1 MQRDLQFLLD
11 MLQSAELIMTYTA
24 QCSKAEFVG
33 NVQLQDA
40 VIRRLLVIA
49 EAARRVSETTRQT
62 LTNVSW
68 QEVNGM
74 RNRLVHEYD
83 DVNLNIVWDV
93 VQEEIPSLIEELKIQ
108 IPHENRGQ
116 FD

>member
-11 MLQSAELIMTYTA
+11 MLQSAELILTYID
-24 QCSKAEFVG
+24 QCSKDEFVA

-49 EAARRVSETTRQT
+49 EAARRVADQT
-62 LTNVSW
+62 QQALPNVSW
-68 QEVNGM
+68 QEINGM

-93 VQEEIPSLIEELKIQ
+93 LQFEIPLLIEELKSQ
-108 IPHENRGQ
+108 IPPEP
-116 FD
+116 

>member
-11 MLQSAELIMTYTA
+11 MLQSAELILAYTA
-24 QCSKAEFVG
+24 QCSKDEFIA

-49 EAARRVSETTRQT
+49 EAARRVSESTRQSLPT
-62 LTNVSW
+62 ISW
-68 QEVNGM
+68 QEINRM

-83 DVNLNIVWDV
+83 DINLNIVWNA
-93 VQEEIPSLIEELKIQ
+93 VQVEIPPLVKELKSQ
-108 IPHENRGQ
+108 IPPE
-116 FD
+116 F

>member
-24 QCSKAEFVG
+24 QCSKDEFVG
-33 NVQLQDA
+33 NVQLQDS

-62 LTNVSW
+62 LPTIAW
-68 QEVNGM
+68 QEINGM

-93 VQEEIPSLIEELKIQ
+93 IQTEIPTLIEELKLQ
-108 IPHENRGQ
+108 VPPER
-116 FD
+116 

>member
-1 MQRDLQFLLD
+1 MQRDRQFLLD
-11 MLQSAELIMTYTA
+11 ILQSAELIVTYTE
-24 QCSKAEFVG
+24 QCTKAEFLE

-49 EAARRVSETTRQT
+49 EAAKRVSEQT
-62 LTNVSW
+62 QQKFSNIAW
-68 QEVNGM
+68 QEINGM

-93 VQEEIPSLIEELKIQ
+93 VQFEIPELIQELKSNTSL
-108 IPHENRGQ
+108 ES
-116 FD
+116 

>member
-11 MLQSAELIMTYTA
+11 MLQSAELIVTYMA
-24 QCSKAEFVG
+24 QSSKDEFVA
-33 NVQLQDA
+33 NMQLQDS

-62 LTNVSW
+62 LPNISW
-68 QEVNGM
+68 QEINGM

-93 VQEEIPSLIEELKIQ
+93 VQSEIPTLVEELKLQ
-108 IPHENRGQ
+108 LPPER
-116 FD
+116 

>member
-11 MLQSAELIMTYTA
+11 MLQSAELIVTYTA

-33 NVQLQDA
+33 NVQLQDS

-49 EAARRVSETTRQT
+49 EAARRVSEPTRQN
-62 LTNVSW
+62 LPNVSW
-68 QEVNGM
+68 QEINGM

-83 DVNLNIVWDV
+83 DLNLNIVWDV
-93 VQEEIPSLIEELKIQ
+93 VQNEIPMLIEELKIQ
-108 IPHENRGQ
+108 IPPEN
-116 FD
+116 

>member
-11 MLQSAELIMTYTA
+11 MLQSAELVMIYTA
-24 QCSKAEFVG
+24 QCSKAEFVA
-33 NVQLQDA
+33 NIQLQDS

-62 LTNVSW
+62 LPKISW
-68 QEVNGM
+68 SEINGM

-93 VQEEIPSLIEELKIQ
+93 VQSEIPSLIEELQLQ
-108 IPHENRGQ
+108 IPPES
-116 FD
+116 

>member
-11 MLQSAELIMTYTA
+11 MLQSAELIVTYTA

-33 NVQLQDA
+33 NVQLQDS

-49 EAARRVSETTRQT
+49 EAARRVSESTRQT
-62 LTNVSW
+62 LPNVSW
-68 QEVNGM
+68 QEINGM

-83 DVNLNIVWDV
+83 DLNLNIVWDV
-93 VQEEIPSLIEELKIQ
+93 VQNEIPTLIEELKIQ
-108 IPHENRGQ
+108 IPPEN
-116 FD
+116 

>member
-1 MQRDLQFLLD
+1 MQRDRQFLLD
-11 MLQSAELIMTYTA
+11 ILQSAELIVTYTE
-24 QCSKAEFVG
+24 QCTKAEFWE

-49 EAARRVSETTRQT
+49 EAAKRVSEETQQRFS
-62 LTNVSW
+62 NIAW
-68 QEVNGM
+68 QEINGM

-93 VQEEIPSLIEELKIQ
+93 VQFEIPVLIQELKS
-108 IPHENRGQ
+108 NT
-116 FD
+116 

>member
-11 MLQSAELIMTYTA
+11 MLQSAELIVTYTA
-24 QCSKAEFVG
+24 QCSKAEFVS
-33 NVQLQDA
+33 NVQLQDS

-62 LTNVSW
+62 LPNISW
-68 QEVNGM
+68 QEINGM

-93 VQEEIPSLIEELKIQ
+93 VQSEIPTLAEELKSQ
-108 IPHENRGQ
+108 LPPES
-116 FD
+116 

>member
-11 MLQSAELIMTYTA
+11 MLQSAELIMTYMA
-24 QCSKAEFVG
+24 QCSQAEFVA
-33 NVQLQDA
+33 NVQLQDS

-62 LTNVSW
+62 LPNISW
-68 QEVNGM
+68 SEINGM

-93 VQEEIPSLIEELKIQ
+93 VQSEIPSLIEELKLQ
-108 IPHENRGQ
+108 IPPER
-116 FD
+116 